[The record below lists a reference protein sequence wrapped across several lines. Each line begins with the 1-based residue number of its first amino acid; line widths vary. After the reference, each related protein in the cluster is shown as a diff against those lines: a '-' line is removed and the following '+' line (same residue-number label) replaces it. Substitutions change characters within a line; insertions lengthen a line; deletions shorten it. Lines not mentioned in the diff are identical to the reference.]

1 MYPVLSYFIGLD
13 LGKDQDYSAIAVM
26 ACRKINDGPF
36 NHMTFHQPTRPILEL
51 VSLTRIPLGTE
62 YLEVMSILRR
72 VITRLLSS
80 NAWGARPPA
89 VYLVVDSAGPGQVA
103 IELIRAQQLRIT
115 IVPTLLSGG
124 TETNL
129 LRSGKYSIPR
139 REILSNAR
147 LLLEAQ
153 TLRVAAGL
161 QHFISLRKE
170 LVDARPGGEQSNHDD
185 LAIAAALAAWHA
197 TRVYPDLIR
206 RRAA

>member
-1 MYPVLSYFIGLD
+1 MYPIKSYFIGFD
-13 LGKDQDYSAIAVM
+13 LGKDRDYSAIAIM
-26 ACRKINDGPF
+26 ACRDVDDGPF
-36 NHMTFHQPTRPILEL
+36 SHVLFAQPTRPILEL

-62 YLEVMSILRR
+62 YLEVMSVLRAL
-72 VITRLLSS
+72 ITRILSS
-80 NAWGARPPA
+80 NAWGFNPPR

-103 IELIRAQQLRIT
+103 IELIRAQHLAIS

-139 REILSNAR
+139 REVLSIAR
-147 LLLEAQ
+147 LLLEAN

-161 QHFISLRKE
+161 RHFISLRKE
-170 LVDARPGGEQSNHDD
+170 LIGARPSGEQSVHDD
-185 LAIAAALAAWHA
+185 LAVATALAAWHA
-197 TRVYPDLIR
+197 TRVYPALVR